1 MPPVLKSIFIFR
13 TLTPIEGNFVQDIG
27 QFLQKLV
34 VVTLFDV
41 TLLSPLCGL
50 HKAKSK
56 FVSAGLFYFK
66 KSLTKN
72 P

>member
-1 MPPVLKSIFIFR
+1 MYLY
-13 TLTPIEGNFVQDIG
+13 TLEYIVGTFLVQDIG